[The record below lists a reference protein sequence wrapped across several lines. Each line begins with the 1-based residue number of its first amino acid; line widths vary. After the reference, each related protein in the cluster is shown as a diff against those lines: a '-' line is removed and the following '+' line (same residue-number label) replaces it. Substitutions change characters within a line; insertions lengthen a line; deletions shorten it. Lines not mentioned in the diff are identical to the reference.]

1 MFSDV
6 LKRIAGWVKPGSSW
20 CEEEICS
27 HAGCSSPWPGWP
39 WCQPSA
45 WQRRRRRCAR
55 SATARRPPP
64 PSPASPTPGRRSPAT
79 SLTPTPVLGTS
90 HFTRATLEKGHN
102 DKKLKSKGSEIKES
116 FLHFLGWMISVKTVL
131 LANCASFQKSLSRAM
146 TTSMFRSVI
155 IIPLKGGFAFDLLL
169 YEIVQGN
176 MITEPLGSLFPL
188 LISNHNASSPSGIK
202 SMLQLLRMV
211 PIGHDCVS
219 WRTRTRLQRL
229 RCGTSGRRERG
240 FCPCKLLEQSCQV
253 FFYLR

>member
-1 MFSDV
+1 
-6 LKRIAGWVKPGSSW
+6 
-20 CEEEICS
+20 
-27 HAGCSSPWPGWP
+27 
-39 WCQPSA
+39 
-45 WQRRRRRCAR
+45 
-55 SATARRPPP
+55 
-64 PSPASPTPGRRSPAT
+64 
-79 SLTPTPVLGTS
+79 
-90 HFTRATLEKGHN
+90 
-102 DKKLKSKGSEIKES
+102 
-116 FLHFLGWMISVKTVL
+116 
-131 LANCASFQKSLSRAM
+131 M

-240 FCPCKLLEQSCQV
+240 FCPCKLLKQCCS
-253 FFYLR
+253 LRLFQDMECSLIHRRNINARMICSLPATRTSTATARTLPSGNQM